1 MKNVVLIGD
10 SIRLGYEKEV
20 RELLGDDVQIFSPK
34 ENCRYTKFTLWGMF
48 SWMESWGSPKVDL
61 IHWNTGI
68 WDLHRCTADGLLF
81 TPLDEYVEV
90 NRRLAIQMESYTK
103 NLIWATIIPGGP
115 ALDKKMPVN
124 SLINTD
130 ATAPKVYLTDYMDV
144 WNADVRRY
152 NEAATALMQSRGIR
166 VNDLYSVVSE
176 NLEEYI
182 SDDGIHPSPSGY
194 SALAKKV
201 AAEIR
206 LALG

>member
-1 MKNVVLIGD
+1 M
-10 SIRLGYEKEV
+10 
-20 RELLGDDVQIFSPK
+20 
-34 ENCRYTKFTLWGMF
+34 
-48 SWMESWGSPKVDL
+48 
-61 IHWNTGI
+61 
-68 WDLHRCTADGLLF
+68 
-81 TPLDEYVEV
+81 
-90 NRRLAIQMESYTK
+90 
-103 NLIWATIIPGGP
+103 
-115 ALDKKMPVN
+115 
-124 SLINTD
+124 
-130 ATAPKVYLTDYMDV
+130 YLTDYMDV

-182 SDDGIHPSPSGY
+182 SDDGIHPSPAGY

>member
-1 MKNVVLIGD
+1 MKNILLVGD
-10 SIRLGYEKEV
+10 SIRLGYDQAVKKTLEGRANV
-20 RELLGDDVQIFSPK
+20 YAPT
-34 ENCRYTKFTLWGMF
+34 ENCRFAAYVLRYLHEYRELVPG
-48 SWMESWGSPKVDL
+48 EVDL

-152 NEAATALMQSRGIR
+152 NEAATALMRSRGIR

-182 SDDGIHPSPSGY
+182 SDDGIHPSPAGY

>member
-1 MKNVVLIGD
+1 ML
-10 SIRLGYEKEV
+10 RLCLSTCYFKEKTLEEWESV
-20 RELLGDDVQIFSPK
+20 KAAGITDIEISM
-34 ENCRYTKFTLWGMF
+34 NC
-48 SWMESWGSPKVDL
+48 
-61 IHWNTGI
+61 
-68 WDLHRCTADGLLF
+68 
-81 TPLDEYVEV
+81 PLEEYLEV

-182 SDDGIHPSPSGY
+182 SDDGIHPSPAGY